1 VDKGRDVIVMDIKAL
16 YYKYKNS
23 ILISFFIGVF
33 VYAYMF
39 INEVSNADQYFYGD
53 YHIAGAWELVL
64 GRFTTH
70 YIDLLS
76 SGMNTTILV
85 SIFSIFAFAVSGAVI
100 CEIMELKSKLSVVLA
115 MVMIIVSPKVCA
127 TLMCYYCS
135 EAYALGYL
143 LIAVS
148 IYWYKIKERI
158 TPLSVICIVL
168 SLGIYQ
174 AAIGE
179 LAVLSIILVLGY
191 LLSNRDKIL
200 KRILYLFVND
210 IVGMVTYYI
219 ILNIILK
226 YNNLKLA
233 DYRGIGGF
241 SILNIL
247 LNLPSTIIRCYHDF
261 YAYFFESG
269 IIVNS
274 FGIKLWNAI
283 MLSFAIIALIYLS
296 MGINDQIRKI
306 VFFLFVISIPI
317 ATGAMII
324 INSGTNMEVLQTDG
338 YVIVSIVLIK
348 CIFDFLFVLKCN
360 NNLKKII
367 TSIAYVVSIIV
378 ISKYII
384 AGNANIT
391 TLNYFNNQAIEI
403 GRRVIKDIEELPYSV
418 DYKLNIIGVPNQGN
432 YTLPE
437 MYMYNIDKYAQY
449 GAIWGGYNSTKLWNM
464 LLLRKLGVQRVS
476 AYGEE
481 LDAIVKSNEF
491 INAPN
496 YPERGSIFVI
506 GDNICVKISG
516 IGE

>member
-1 VDKGRDVIVMDIKAL
+1 
-16 YYKYKNS
+16 
-23 ILISFFIGVF
+23 
-33 VYAYMF
+33 
-39 INEVSNADQYFYGD
+39 
-53 YHIAGAWELVL
+53 
-64 GRFTTH
+64 
-70 YIDLLS
+70 
-76 SGMNTTILV
+76 
-85 SIFSIFAFAVSGAVI
+85 
-100 CEIMELKSKLSVVLA
+100 
-115 MVMIIVSPKVCA
+115 
-127 TLMCYYCS
+127 
-135 EAYALGYL
+135 
-143 LIAVS
+143 
-148 IYWYKIKERI
+148 
-158 TPLSVICIVL
+158 
-168 SLGIYQ
+168 
-174 AAIGE
+174 
-179 LAVLSIILVLGY
+179 
-191 LLSNRDKIL
+191 
-200 KRILYLFVND
+200 
-210 IVGMVTYYI
+210 
-219 ILNIILK
+219 
-226 YNNLKLA
+226 
-233 DYRGIGGF
+233 
-241 SILNIL
+241 
-247 LNLPSTIIRCYHDF
+247 
-261 YAYFFESG
+261 
-269 IIVNS
+269 
-274 FGIKLWNAI
+274 
-283 MLSFAIIALIYLS
+283 
-296 MGINDQIRKI
+296 
-306 VFFLFVISIPI
+306 
-317 ATGAMII
+317 MII